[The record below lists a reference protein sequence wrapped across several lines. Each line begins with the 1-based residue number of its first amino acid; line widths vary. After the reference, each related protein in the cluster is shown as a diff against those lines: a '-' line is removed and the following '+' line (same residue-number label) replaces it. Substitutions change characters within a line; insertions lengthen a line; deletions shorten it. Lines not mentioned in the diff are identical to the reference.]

1 MNDIKF
7 VSLSEFA
14 VNTRFE
20 VAPGGIFMHGVNY
33 PGCLHVRVKNFNR
46 ELCVTPPGGNG
57 LTIAGR
63 FRYAEENYTEL
74 AGAFALVAGF
84 AEVMT
89 VHLVYT
95 DTVVLRP
102 LRVGLGSRGARNFNV
117 SRMNIA
123 RLTGELPRPA
133 ERMLYLAVREGELT
147 KHLPLTVHT
156 IAEATKAAGKMA
168 GKLTANGWTCIQWMP
183 SVWLPEQNPAKW
195 WCTKGPRR
203 RVISVE
209 YGTPQLTNADLG

>member
-14 VNTRFE
+14 VNTKFE
-20 VAPGGIFMHGVNY
+20 LAPSGIFMHGVNY

-46 ELCVTPPGGNG
+46 NLCVAPPGGDG
-57 LTIAGR
+57 LAIAGR
-63 FRYAEENYTEL
+63 FRYAEENNTSIT
-74 AGAFALVAGF
+74 GAFALVAGF

-89 VHLVYT
+89 VHLVYA

-102 LRVGLGSRGARNFNV
+102 LRLGLGSRGARNFNV

-123 RLTGELPRPA
+123 RLTGELPRQA
-133 ERMLYLAVREGELT
+133 ERMLYLSIREGEVT

-156 IAEATKAAGKMA
+156 IAQATKVACRMA
-168 GKLTANGWTCIQWMP
+168 DKLKASGWTCIPWMTGT
-183 SVWLPEQNPAKW
+183 WLPKQNPAKW

-203 RVISVE
+203 RVIQVE